1 MNVFLTVLLGVFV
14 IVYAALALI
23 VLRQP
28 LIGRIAL
35 REVIRHR
42 GQTATLVVAL
52 MVTGAAIF
60 AVQVTIDS
68 GIAGFTSYDLA
79 TWGRD
84 DIEISAGGSPFD
96 PGLASRLAADPL
108 VAQNAAAL
116 QNAVTLRAS
125 VTDLDRNLGKPGVQ
139 IIGLDLASQ
148 GRFGA
153 FVQSNGRR
161 SNGSELT
168 AGRIF
173 ITQPL
178 AAALGAK
185 AGDRMQV
192 TGQGASGSGLLMV
205 AGVVQRTEAGAYGG
219 DRSIFASLETAQ
231 QVAGMSDVNLVRVS
245 ARGDGDAEIKRASA
259 MVDRLKAVT
268 SGGSLV
274 VVEPK
279 RALLAADLASAGVA
293 RFVFTA
299 LSLVVALVAALLVV
313 NLAVMLAEERRP
325 RLAVLRALGL
335 TRSGLVK
342 VAVVEGAIYSLA
354 GSLAGL
360 PLGLAIG
367 AVAVSI
373 MQPFVPGTH
382 LSVEPSSLL
391 ASVSAATLITL
402 TTLFITSLRT
412 SRMAI
417 SAAIRDLPDPSK
429 ARRTSWLRL
438 VLLGTGALV
447 GAAVLAWGGAA
458 ERVVGGAIVIACAGG
473 LIRGR
478 LSDRIRFT
486 AIGAAI
492 AAWAIGYVSLSI
504 RTWVPADQ
512 VFGAFIGLIVAVA
525 GISMLAASQLRL
537 LEYIGSFPG
546 AGGSGLRATLRPALA
561 YTSRRPLRSGLVI
574 AAFALNIALLTTA
587 AASINRPSY
596 ARDSGGFDVR
606 VAEVGSS
613 QLTLPPDVQQNVSKQ
628 AILASRTFLGPV
640 RTLTIGPQG
649 NPDWQVQPVTV
660 FGLTDEQLLS
670 GIMPLT
676 AMDSKY
682 HRDGDVWQAMV
693 RDPSLVIASP
703 AVGSE
708 LDLATA
714 KGTLRLH
721 VVAHQGSGNAAAS
734 IIDGVVA
741 SQKVFDWMSASP
753 PGVVLLLRAAP
764 GVTPRALADQVQ
776 RATLSVGADA
786 TTTRQILDAS
796 YADGQLFVSLLLA
809 PLRAGLLVGLFG
821 LGTIALRAVV
831 ERRRAIGV
839 LRAIGFAPRQ
849 VLFGVVLET
858 VLTATAGVAVGIAAA
873 YSMGTS
879 LTGPAF
885 GNTSG
890 FSPDLG
896 TLLTATAVV
905 YAAVLLVTILPAV
918 RASRLRPA
926 EALRTV
932 A

>member
-1 MNVFLTVLLGVFV
+1 MNGFLTVLLGAFVFV
-14 IVYAALALI
+14 YAVLAVI

-35 REVIRHR
+35 REVMRHR
-42 GQTATLVVAL
+42 GQTAILVVAL

-60 AVQVTIDS
+60 AVQVTVDS
-68 GIAGFTSYDLA
+68 GIAGFTATDLA
-79 TWGRD
+79 AWGRD
-84 DIEISAGGSPFD
+84 DIEITAGGSPFD
-96 PGLASRLAADPL
+96 AGLASRLAADPQ
-108 VAQNAAAL
+108 VAQNAAAV

-125 VTDLDRNLGKPGVQ
+125 VIDLDRNLGKPGVQ
-139 IIGLDLASQ
+139 IVGLDLASQ

-153 FVQSNGRR
+153 FVLSNGRR
-161 SNGSELT
+161 SSGSELT

-173 ITQPL
+173 ISQPL
-178 AAALGAK
+178 ADALGAK
-185 AGDRMQV
+185 VGDRMQV
-192 TGQGASGSGLLMV
+192 TGLGAASSGPLVIG
-205 AGVVQRTEAGAYGG
+205 GVTQRTEAGAYGD
-219 DRSIFASLETAQ
+219 DRSIFSSLETAQ
-231 QVAGMSDVNLVRVS
+231 QVAGISQVNLVRIS
-245 ARGDGDAEIKRASA
+245 AHGDGDAEIKRASG
-259 MVDRLKAVT
+259 MVDRLRAST
-268 SGGSLV
+268 SGTSLV

-279 RALLAADLASAGVA
+279 RALLEADLAAASVA
-293 RFVFTA
+293 RVVFTS
-299 LSLVVALVAALLVV
+299 LSLVVGLVATLMVV
-313 NLAVMLAEERRP
+313 NLAVMVAEERRP
-325 RLAVLRALGL
+325 LLAVLRALGL

-342 VAVVEGAIYSLA
+342 VAVVEGGIYSLG

-382 LSVEPSSLL
+382 LSVDPSSLL
-391 ASVSAATLITL
+391 SSVAAATLITL

-412 SRMAI
+412 SSMAI
-417 SAAIRDLPDPSK
+417 SAAIRDLPDPSM
-429 ARRTSWLRL
+429 ARRGSWVRL
-438 VLLGTGALV
+438 VLLGTGALI
-447 GAAVLAWGGAA
+447 GAALLAWGGAA
-458 ERVVGGAIVIACAGG
+458 ERVVGGAVVISCAGG
-473 LIRGR
+473 FIRGR

-492 AAWAIGYVSLSI
+492 AAWAVGYVSSSV

-525 GISMLAASQLRL
+525 GISILAASQLRL
-537 LEYIGSFPG
+537 LEYVASFPG
-546 AGGSGLRATLRPALA
+546 GRGSGLQATLRPALA

-574 AAFALNIALLTTA
+574 AAFALVVALLATA
-587 AASINRPSY
+587 AASINRPNY
-596 ARDSGGFDVR
+596 AHDSGGFDVR
-606 VAEVGSS
+606 VTEVGSS
-613 QLTLPPDVQQNVSKQ
+613 QLTLPPDVQRNISKQ
-628 AILASRTFLGPV
+628 ATLASRTFLGPV
-640 RTLTIGPQG
+640 RTLASGPQG
-649 NPDWQVQPVTV
+649 NTDWQVLPVTV
-660 FGLTDEQLLS
+660 FGLTDEQITS

-676 AMDSKY
+676 SMDSKY
-682 HRDGDVWQAMV
+682 HSDAEVWQAMV

-721 VVAHQGSGNAAAS
+721 VVAQQGSGNAAAS

-776 RATLSVGADA
+776 RATLSDGADA
-786 TTTRQILDAS
+786 TTTRQILDAQ
-796 YADGQLFVSLLLA
+796 YADGQLFVNLLLA
-809 PLRAGLLVGLFG
+809 PLRAGMLVGLFG

-839 LRAIGFAPRQ
+839 LRAIGFGPGQ
-849 VLFGVVLET
+849 VLVGVLLET
-858 VLTATAGVAVGIAAA
+858 VLIATAGVAVGIAAA
-873 YSMGTS
+873 YAMGTS

-890 FSPDLG
+890 FAPDLG
-896 TLLTATAVV
+896 TLLPAVGIV
-905 YAAVLLVTILPAV
+905 YAAVLLVTLLPAI